1 MNKNS
6 RNLTREERKKR
17 NESLLEDYELLI
29 NAGIPKMEAQL
40 TLRKK
45 YNLKGLN
52 SVGAIVYSQK
62 KQLTT

>member
-6 RNLTREERKKR
+6 RNLTRDERKQR

-29 NAGIPKMEAQL
+29 NAGVPKMEAQQ

-62 KQLTT
+62 KQITT